1 MRVEFHRTG
10 ERRYA
15 VVVRRD
21 GLPPLQMNP
30 APGFDALMPH
40 DLLHFVVEKELGLRR
55 GIFGQ
60 IADGGT
66 AGTFHL
72 AEQSGAKSD
81 GRANSRRRREVRQ
94 RGKKLLEKGHDDCA
108 RSERATY
115 VCWHDWLSKSAKPDV
130 RGRALEMKDNAQ
142 SVLGSMPEA
151 ERKAFDDKF
160 LARVRAQLD
169 KLSGEWSALEIGEFL
184 TVEWSPQK

>member
-1 MRVEFHRTG
+1 M
-10 ERRYA
+10 
-15 VVVRRD
+15 VVLRD

-60 IADGGT
+60 LADGGT
-66 AGTFHL
+66 AGTFH
-72 AEQSGAKSD
+72 AGEQAGAKSG
-81 GRANSRRRREVRQ
+81 GRANSRRRRAVKE
-94 RGKKLLEKGHDDCA
+94 RGKKLLEAGHEDCA

-115 VCWHDWLSKSAKPDV
+115 VCLSDWLSNSAKPDV
-130 RGRALEMKDNAQ
+130 RERAAEIKDGAQ
-142 SVLGSMPEA
+142 SVLKSMPES

-160 LARVRAQLD
+160 LAAVRAQLD
-169 KLSGEWSALEIGEFL
+169 KLSAEWSALEIGQFL
-184 TVEWSPQK
+184 TVEWSPQRSSTPK